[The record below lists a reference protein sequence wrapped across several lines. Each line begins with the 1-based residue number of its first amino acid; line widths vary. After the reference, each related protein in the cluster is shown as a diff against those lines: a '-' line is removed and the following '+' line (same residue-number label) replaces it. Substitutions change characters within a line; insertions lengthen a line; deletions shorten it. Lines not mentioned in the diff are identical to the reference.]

1 MPPKAE
7 PKKGAKAG
15 EAEPAVDVPKVIKD
29 LKPRWEKLSA
39 QVGVPLENKV
49 RAQSKARF
57 CPALSAYAGNIA
69 AGRLSQN
76 VLAKDLFRR
85 RRAISGLCPYFSA
98 WVVRE
103 LQGPKDRQI
112 VESNPE
118 AVLLEVTH
126 RRRGLHRARSAA

>member
-49 RAQSKARF
+49 RAQESKR
-57 CPALSAYAGNIA
+57 AL
-69 AGRLSQN
+69 
-76 VLAKDLFRR
+76 
-85 RRAISGLCPYFSA
+85 
-98 WVVRE
+98 
-103 LQGPKDRQI
+103 
-112 VESNPE
+112 
-118 AVLLEVTH
+118 VLL
-126 RRRGLHRARSAA
+126 

>member
-49 RAQSKARF
+49 RVQMARAF
-57 CPALSAYAGNIA
+57 LRNS
-69 AGRLSQN
+69 LSQ
-76 VLAKDLFRR
+76 
-85 RRAISGLCPYFSA
+85 SA
-98 WVVRE
+98 CR
-103 LQGPKDRQI
+103 
-112 VESNPE
+112 
-118 AVLLEVTH
+118 
-126 RRRGLHRARSAA
+126 